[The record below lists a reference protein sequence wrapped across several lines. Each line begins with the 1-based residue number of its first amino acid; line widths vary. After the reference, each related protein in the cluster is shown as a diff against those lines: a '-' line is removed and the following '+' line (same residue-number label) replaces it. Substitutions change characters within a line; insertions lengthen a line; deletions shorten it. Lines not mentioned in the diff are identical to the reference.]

1 LTRGKAEVCPD
12 AGNENT
18 KFHRT
23 TCREP
28 LAARVEPADREDEKG
43 RCAMSVKE
51 ERMTV
56 AAPTERRRGVRG
68 WLVVV
73 IGAVA
78 LAAGAL
84 IGALVAGDDEDSSEL
99 GSAALTGEPT
109 AGAVEIV
116 EQWGAAWESGD
127 SDAVLALYSSD
138 VEERYIVDQTF
149 RAVWRDVEAAIDQIN
164 SVNDFDRFDVVRIEE
179 FPTSAVAEYE
189 VQWAPEGD
197 APADQSNVVVVFIVD
212 ELEGGRVLASDI
224 YVLPWVN
231 LFGVDYESDYSLGNG
246 GWAVIDN

>member
-1 LTRGKAEVCPD
+1 
-12 AGNENT
+12 
-18 KFHRT
+18 
-23 TCREP
+23 
-28 LAARVEPADREDEKG
+28 
-43 RCAMSVKE
+43 MSVKD
-51 ERMTV
+51 ERMAV
-56 AAPTERRRGVRG
+56 AAPTESSRGVRG

-84 IGALVAGDDEDSSEL
+84 IGTLVAGDDEDSSEL

-109 AGAVEIV
+109 AGVVEIV
-116 EQWGAAWESGD
+116 EQWSAAWESGD

-179 FPTSAVAEYE
+179 FPTSVVAEYE

-197 APADQSNVVVVFIVD
+197 SPADQSNVVVVFIMD
-212 ELEGGRVLASDI
+212 ELEGGRVLASDV
-224 YVLPWVN
+224 YVLPRVN

-246 GWAVIDN
+246 GWVVIDN